1 MALFRHK
8 LEKLLQIFLKTFFL
22 VFQEGTCKA
31 QKTKKFLYFC
41 RKSKKVFPTFQGD
54 C

>member
-22 VFQEGTCKA
+22 VFQEGT
-31 QKTKKFLYFC
+31 FLKNSYISVEKV
-41 RKSKKVFPTFQGD
+41 RKVFPTFQGD